1 MSSVESLVQ
10 SMQFQWQRHE
20 ILANN
25 LANVSTTA
33 FKRDD
38 LSLVPDSVAMATRSA
53 NVTPLPAGGSLLQ
66 WTDFSQGFVQGT
78 GRVLDAAINGP
89 GFFVVDTPAGPRYT
103 RSGAFNVRPDGVLVG
118 AGGMPILGR
127 VGTPITLTSS
137 TNVHIN
143 AGGEVL
149 ENGRLVDTLRIVDF
163 PKPYR
168 FLKEGDGL
176 YAAIDLAVEPVDAQG
191 FEVVGGALESSN
203 VGTVQMMV
211 TMIDVLRT
219 YETAARALQSFE
231 DVNEIAT
238 SDIGKV
244 S

>member
-1 MSSVESLVQ
+1 MSTIEGLVQ

-25 LANVSTTA
+25 LANVSTPG

-38 LSLVPDSVAMATRSA
+38 LALVPDNVATASRSA
-53 NVTPLPAGGSLLQ
+53 NVLQLPAGGSLMQ

-78 GRVLDAAINGP
+78 GRGLDAAINGP
-89 GFFVVDTPAGPRYT
+89 GFFVIETPAGPRYT
-103 RSGAFNVRPDGVLVG
+103 RSGAFSVGSNGVLVG
-118 AGGMPILGR
+118 PTGTPVLGR
-127 VGTPITLTSS
+127 GGAITLTSS
-137 TNVHIN
+137 NVSIG
-143 AGGEVL
+143 ASGEVFDG
-149 ENGRLVDTLRIVDF
+149 GRLVDTLRVVDF

-168 FLKEGDGL
+168 FLKEGQGL
-176 YAAIDLAVEPVDAQG
+176 YAPVDPAVPPTDAKG
-191 FEVVGGALESSN
+191 YEIAGAALEASN

-219 YETAARALQSFE
+219 YEAAQRAMQSVEEANKAATA
-231 DVNEIAT
+231 
-238 SDIGKV
+238 DIGKV

>member
-1 MSSVESLVQ
+1 MPAIEALVQ

-38 LSLVPDSVAMATRSA
+38 LAIVPDNVARVTNSA
-53 NVTPLPAGGSLLQ
+53 GVFALPSGGALLQ

-78 GRVLDAAINGP
+78 GRSLDAAINGP
-89 GFFVVDTPAGPRYT
+89 GFFMIETPAGPRYT
-103 RSGAFNVRPDGVLVG
+103 RSGVFNVRPDGVLVG
-118 AGGMPILGR
+118 TGGMPVLGR
-127 VGTPITLTSS
+127 VGVITLTSS
-137 TNVHIN
+137 NVNIA
-143 AGGEVL
+143 AGGEVI
-149 ENGRLVDTLRIVDF
+149 ENGRVVDTLRVVDF

-168 FLKEGDGL
+168 FLKEGEGI
-176 YAAIDLAVEPVDAQG
+176 YAAVDLSVEPVEAQG
-191 FEVVGGALESSN
+191 FEITGGALEASN

-219 YETAARALQSFE
+219 YESSLRALQSIE
-231 DVNEIAT
+231 ETNKQAT
-238 SDIGKV
+238 SEIGKV

>member
-1 MSSVESLVQ
+1 MSTIESLVQ
-10 SMQFQWQRHE
+10 HMQFQWQRHE

-25 LANVSTTA
+25 LANTSTPG

-38 LSLVPDSVAMATRSA
+38 LAIVPDAVAAATRSA
-53 NVTPLPAGGSLLQ
+53 NVLALPAGGSLLQ

-78 GRVLDAAINGP
+78 DRALDAAINGP
-89 GFFVVDTPAGPRYT
+89 GFFVVETPAGPRYT
-103 RSGAFNVRPDGVLVG
+103 RAGSFNVRNDGVLVG
-118 AGGMPILGR
+118 ASGTPVLGR
-127 VGTPITLTSS
+127 SGPITIASGKVS
-137 TNVHIN
+137 IG

-149 ENGRLVDTLRIVDF
+149 DDGRLVDTLRVVDF
-163 PKPYR
+163 PRPYR
-168 FLKEGDGL
+168 FVKEGQGL
-176 YAAIDLAVEPVDAQG
+176 FAPVDPAVQPDAATG
-191 FEVVGGALESSN
+191 YEIAGGALEASN

-219 YETAARALQSFE
+219 YEAAQRAMQAVE
-231 DVNEIAT
+231 EANQHAT